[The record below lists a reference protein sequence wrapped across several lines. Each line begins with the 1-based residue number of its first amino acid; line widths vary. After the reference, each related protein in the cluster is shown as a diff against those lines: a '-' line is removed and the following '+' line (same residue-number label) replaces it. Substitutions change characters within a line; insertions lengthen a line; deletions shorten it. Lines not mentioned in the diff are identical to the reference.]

1 MNPFRKKSKEV
12 AYTRYSGL
20 GSGLSAWR
28 ETIEK
33 LMQPEGRPEV
43 LDDVMV
49 LDASE
54 SNFAGIIAASLLAEF
69 GAEVIKVEAPQG
81 DPARW
86 MTPFGKTAAGVGIP
100 FIVEG
105 RNKRYMTLDLKG
117 SEKDRG
123 DFTRLAKKAA
133 VVIESF
139 PPGQMDVWGIGYRQ
153 LSAQNPGLIYIAVT
167 PYGQYSQKALEYAAM
182 PDSDI
187 TTQAGSGLS
196 AQMGDMATEPD
207 PFNWPLK
214 AGMWMG
220 WYITG
225 LSAALGGTVALVH
238 RQRTGEGQMVD
249 VAGMDAYASMTGMP
263 PVIGYTWD
271 YARPRIGVLDFIL
284 YPYGHW
290 KCKDGYVA
298 IAAPRDHDFRA
309 LVKILGL
316 WGWTGTFENDWR
328 FTSDRIPDLLDQ
340 AMQLHKRIEE
350 RTMRYTAD
358 QLVSR
363 ALEYARKAAR
373 SKWRGG
379 GVPIIM
385 KVMTPETA
393 MMNKQWQVRKSFAE
407 VEDKS
412 LGKVIV
418 TSGFVKMSESPPR
431 VKWITC
437 DIGKDNAFVRTKYGL
452 PQAEM
457 EEDMA

>member
-1 MNPFRKKSKEV
+1 MKLFGKKSKEV
-12 AYTRYSGL
+12 VYTRYSGT

-33 LMQPEGRPEV
+33 LMQPEGKPET
-43 LDDVMV
+43 LDDILVIDV
-49 LDASE
+49 SQG
-54 SNFAGIIAASLLAEF
+54 NFAGIIAASLFAEF
-69 GAEVIKVEAPQG
+69 GAEVIKIEPPQG

-105 RNKRYMTLDLKG
+105 RNKRYMTLDLPN
-117 SEKDRG
+117 SARDRQIFG
-123 DFTRLAKKAA
+123 QLAQKAA
-133 VVIESF
+133 VVIETC
-139 PPGQMDVWGIGYRQ
+139 PAGQMDGWGIGYRQ
-153 LSAQNPGLIYIAVT
+153 ISVSNPGLVYITIT
-167 PYGQYSQKALEYAAM
+167 PYGQYSHQAEACAGM
-182 PDSDI
+182 PDTDI

-196 AQMGDMATEPD
+196 AQMGDMATAPE

-220 WYITG
+220 WYLSG
-225 LSAALGGTVALVH
+225 LSAALGGTVALYH

-249 VAGMDAYASMTGMP
+249 VAGMDAYAAITGMP
-263 PVIGYTWD
+263 VAVGYTWEN
-271 YARPRIGVLDFIL
+271 ARPRIGVLDFIL

-316 WGWTGTFENDWR
+316 WGWTGKFENDWR
-328 FTSDRIPDLLDQ
+328 YTSDRIPDLLEQ
-340 AMQLHKRIEE
+340 AMRLHRQIEAK
-350 RTMRYTAD
+350 TMRYTAD
-358 QLVSR
+358 ELVSR
-363 ALEYARKAAR
+363 ALNYARKAAR

-385 KVMTPETA
+385 KVMTPEKA
-393 MMNKQWQVRKSFAE
+393 LAHKQWKERNSFKE
-407 VEDKS
+407 IEDPA

-418 TSGFVKMSESPPR
+418 TAGFVKMSESPPR
-431 VKWITC
+431 IKWISC
-437 DIGKDNAFVRTKYGL
+437 DIGKDDEYVRSKYGL
-452 PQAEM
+452 PRAHTAE
-457 EEDMA
+457 AP